1 MAEVV
6 SSHSR
11 QATPCCSPTSLLD
24 FGSLSLTTFICIY
37 NSHRQLPPLKKWALK
52 CIQLTSQNSHHQAAS
67 TEFISKENQERIVKF
82 VFRLLATFWCLCHI
96 QVPSLRKQAS
106 KQALCSLQSLWK
118 RLFVAKREFHKIRA
132 AEWHGSNQ
140 LQHWMQL
147 ASIWL
152 QAFPLNKS
160 QRRCFDLTSKVV
172 SIFSG

>member
-1 MAEVV
+1 M

-106 KQALCSLQSLWK
+106 KHCVVYRVYGNVFLLQRENSIKSELQSDMAPINYSTGCSWLA
-118 RLFVAKREFHKIRA
+118 F
-132 AEWHGSNQ
+132 GSR
-140 LQHWMQL
+140 H
-147 ASIWL
+147 
-152 QAFPLNKS
+152 F
-160 QRRCFDLTSKVV
+160 R
-172 SIFSG
+172 